1 MRLPKVLTEDETIDA
16 AIAGRSIARYGDGEL
31 RIAIG
36 GSSASQAPDLSLAR
50 ELTRMLAHHTKSLVC
65 IPAPTNAKPKNWRKY
80 FEGKYGT
87 LYRQPLY
94 GSAFISRPD
103 SAPWIDRP
111 DYWDKVRS
119 LWRDR
124 DVVLVAGSDRSL
136 TPERMPEARSVKLV
150 QGLYRDSFQVLA
162 RIEEE
167 IGRPAGPVIIC
178 LGAAGTVLAERLAR
192 RGAWG
197 LDLGHVGMMMKHAG
211 TGKWSGDNAGE
222 RTETAK
228 P

>member
-1 MRLPKVLTEDETIDA
+1 ML
-16 AIAGRSIARYGDGEL
+16 
-31 RIAIG
+31 
-36 GSSASQAPDLSLAR
+36 LAV
-50 ELTRMLAHHTKSLVC
+50 TTKSLVC
-65 IPAPTNAKPKNWRKY
+65 IPAYKNAKPKNWQRY
-80 FEGKYGT
+80 QEGKYAK
-87 LYRQPLY
+87 LFRQPLY

-111 DYWDKVRS
+111 DYWDKVRA

-136 TPERMPEARSVKLV
+136 TPEKMPEAKSIRLV
-150 QGLYRDSFQVLA
+150 QGTYRDSFEVLP

-211 TGKWSGDNAGE
+211 TGKWRDNDAGE
-222 RTETAK
+222 RAEATQS
-228 P
+228 